1 MALIMKQRPLFGY
14 TGANGGMPVGQ
25 QVIFSVLDATTL
37 STYFNVE
44 YSATIYIFDNAP
56 LNVATDSIGTFKTTP
71 NNKGAGIWDFRPVL
85 ESFVS
90 TDNIAPANANPSF
103 SQYKTTD
110 IPNTPIHL
118 IDKFSM
124 NQNNMKKFQIEF
136 AVSGSLTA
144 TDPVLLIDTKWAW
157 EWNMFNGV
165 LQYDNALMLSGESYG
180 YRLNNAQAYP
190 NTPVGLYGG
199 GAIAGQKL
207 LSNAPT
213 TQYANV
219 DDYGTFAC
227 LSFLRTPADAD
238 GLGYLNFA
246 YYNSSGVS
254 LGSESIPQPFNAFQ
268 GWASQLQLLYLGV
281 FPGNLRGW
289 STTFQN
295 LVSTGTI
302 DGGYYTVQAQNK
314 TSSALSALYT
324 IHVNCATTLGYTPI
338 RLAWINQWGT
348 WDYYTFTKKSSK
360 SISTKKAPYHQISGT
375 WNEETLDISGYQ
387 GGRKNFRVNT
397 SEKIKMNTPYVTE
410 EEGHWFEELINSPEV
425 YILNGYDGSESEP
438 YDSITNK
445 YVEPVTLTTSSF
457 TRKTIAN
464 DKLMQYTIEV
474 EKSKNRRTQSV

>member
-1 MALIMKQRPLFGY
+1 MALIVKQRPLFGY

-25 QVIFSVLDATTL
+25 QIIFSVLDATTL

-44 YSATIYIFDNAP
+44 YNATIYVFDNAA

-71 NNKGAGIWDFRPVL
+71 NNAGAGIWDFRPVL

-90 TDNIAPANANPSF
+90 TDNIAPAHSNSTF
-103 SQYKTTD
+103 SQYKTED
-110 IPNTPIHL
+110 ISNIPIHL
-118 IDKFSM
+118 IDKLSM
-124 NQNNMKKFQIEF
+124 NQDNMKKFQIKF
-136 AVSGSLTA
+136 TVSGSLTA
-144 TDPVLLIDTKWAW
+144 TAPVLLIDTEWAW
-157 EWNMFNGV
+157 EFNMFNGV

-199 GAIAGQKL
+199 GALAGQKL

-227 LSFLRTPADAD
+227 LSFLRTPANAD
-238 GLGYLNFA
+238 GLGKVTIKV
-246 YYNSSGVS
+246 YNSSDALQGTLT
-254 LGSESIPQPFNAFQ
+254 LGQPYTMIQ
-268 GWASQLQLLYLGV
+268 GWASQLQLIYMGV
-281 FPGNLRGW
+281 FPGNIRNHSSWFDGLI
-289 STTFQN
+289 TA
-295 LVSTGTI
+295 GTI
-302 DGGYYTVQAQNK
+302 DGGYYTVQASNIPD
-314 TSSALSALYT
+314 TADSALYT
-324 IHVNCATTLGYTPI
+324 IHLNCPTSLGYTPI

-348 WDYYTFTKKSSK
+348 WDYYTFTKKSVK
-360 SISTKKAPYHQISGT
+360 SIATKKAPYHQISGT
-375 WNEETLDISGYQ
+375 WNEETLGISGYQ

-425 YILNGYDGSESEP
+425 YILNGYETESAP